1 MKGGYSM
8 RLFNRTSQ
16 SELVISDEVIAK
28 IAASAVEEV
37 EGFGSFSHR
46 APDIKSQPVPQKS
59 VRVWSLDND
68 IKIQVYINVKDGY
81 NVQAVSAAV
90 QRAVKSSVQSMT
102 GKVVGKVN
110 VCIQGIDF

>member
-8 RLFNRTSQ
+8 RLFYRTSQ

-59 VRVWSLDND
+59 VKVWSLDND

-81 NVQAVSAAV
+81 NVQTVSAAV
-90 QRAVKSSVQSMT
+90 QRAVKNSVQSMT